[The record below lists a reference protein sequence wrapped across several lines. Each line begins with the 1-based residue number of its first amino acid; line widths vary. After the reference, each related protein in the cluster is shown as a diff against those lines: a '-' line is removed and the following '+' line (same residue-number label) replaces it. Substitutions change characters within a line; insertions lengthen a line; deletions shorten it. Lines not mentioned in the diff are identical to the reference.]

1 MPHRGRWL
9 LISPPSDAPSPR
21 RLASGFL
28 LPRLPQ
34 QRPRDHGEHVL
45 AKIGTAMLSY
55 AEHGKF
61 RAQTQGHR
69 PFFPALSGAEKGE
82 RIKALASPFC
92 GSVFRNVRQSR
103 VDHDRGVSAMGRV
116 LQVEK
121 IATHQG
127 SGAAPA
133 GVTTH
138 RI

>member
-1 MPHRGRWL
+1 LKEATFMPHRGRWL

-34 QRPRDHGEHVL
+34 QLPRDHGEHVL

-69 PFFPALSGAEKGE
+69 PFFPALSGWGKGE
-82 RIKALASPFC
+82 RIKALASPFAAR
-92 GSVFRNVRQSR
+92 S
-103 VDHDRGVSAMGRV
+103 SAMS
-116 LQVEK
+116 
-121 IATHQG
+121 G
-127 SGAAPA
+127 SDKWTTTAA
-133 GVTTH
+133 
-138 RI
+138 